1 MPTHDLE
8 QFDRPSITV
17 DVVIFSLAMEQ
28 NDLRVLLVQRDRDP
42 FSDMWSLPG
51 GFVHINESL
60 EGAAAR
66 QLRTK
71 TGIESVY
78 IEQLY
83 TFGDPQR
90 DPRRHVITVA
100 YSALVPYTIIE
111 EPAANA
117 PLQWFSVYDRPAL
130 AFDHADI
137 VDYALQRLRYKLEYT
152 AVGFELLPNEF
163 TLSSLQQAYE
173 IVLAEKLDKR
183 NFRRKILS
191 ADIIKETGQKS
202 RSGEGRPAMLYR
214 YRDNAVA
221 EVKARRLFP

>member
-1 MPTHDLE
+1 MTHNLE
-8 QFDRPSITV
+8 RHDRPSVTV

-28 NDLRVLLVQRDRDP
+28 NDLRVLLVRRSREP
-42 FSDMWSLPG
+42 FAQMWSLPG
-51 GFVHINESL
+51 GFVHVGESL
-60 EGAAAR
+60 ESAAAR
-66 QLRTK
+66 QLAAK
-71 TGIESVY
+71 TGVRDVY
-78 IEQLY
+78 IEQLF
-83 TFGDPQR
+83 TFGDPAR
-90 DPRRHVITVA
+90 DPRRHVMTVA

-111 EPAANA
+111 EPEADAT
-117 PLQWFSVYDRPAL
+117 LRWFSVYDLPAL
-130 AFDHADI
+130 AFDHNTI

-173 IVLAEKLDKR
+173 IVLGERLDKR

-191 ADIIKETGQKS
+191 ASILQETGQKS

-214 YRDNAVA
+214 YLDNAIA